1 MTSALAAESEE
12 WRRRFIDYYEQ
23 TAPEHVSKV
32 NDKMM
37 AKFAGQY
44 EELYSKLVAK

>member
-1 MTSALAAESEE
+1 MASARETEE
-12 WRRRFIDYYEQ
+12 WRRRFIDYYQQ
-23 TAPEHVSKV
+23 TAPENVSKV

-44 EELYSKLVAK
+44 EELYAKLVDK

>member
-1 MTSALAAESEE
+1 MDGDADTEL
-12 WRRRFIDYYEQ
+12 WRQRFIDYYQQ
-23 TAPEHVSKV
+23 TAPENVSKV

-44 EELYSKLVAK
+44 EDLYAKLVAK